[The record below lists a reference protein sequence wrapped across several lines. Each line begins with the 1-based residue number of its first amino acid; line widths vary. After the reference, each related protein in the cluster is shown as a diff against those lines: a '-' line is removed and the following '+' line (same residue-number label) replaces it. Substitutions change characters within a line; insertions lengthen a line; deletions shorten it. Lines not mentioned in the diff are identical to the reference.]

1 MSSRL
6 TGKTVIISG
15 AAHGI
20 GQAQARLF
28 AAEGAALALF
38 DVDEPALNELA
49 TDLDVAGHKVVHRPG
64 DVTSEADWDGIVAVA
79 EREFGAVHALSN
91 NAGIFLPQG
100 VEDTT
105 VELFH
110 RITAINQLGVLLGM
124 RSVIPAL
131 RRVGGGSIVN
141 FSSIYGLTGSGLAT
155 AYQGTKGAVRLM
167 TKTAAIQYAPEN
179 IRVNS
184 LHPTM
189 IDTPLI
195 RHGVGEAELRR
206 LLKLVP
212 MKRIGQA
219 DEVAYPA
226 LFLLSD
232 EASLI
237 TGAELAVDG
246 GYTAGAPVPDTD

>member
-1 MSSRL
+1 MTARL
-6 TGKTVIISG
+6 AGKTVIISG

-28 AAEGAALALF
+28 AEEGATLSLF
-38 DVDEPALNELA
+38 DVDEPALDELA
-49 TDLDVAGHKVVHRPG
+49 AELGAAGHAVSHRRA
-64 DVTSEADWDGIVAVA
+64 DVTSEDDWNDVVTTA
-79 EREFGAVHALSN
+79 EREFGTVHALSN
-91 NAGIFLPQG
+91 NAGIFLPEG

-124 RSVIPAL
+124 RAVIPAL
-131 RRVGGGSIVN
+131 RRAGGGSIVN
-141 FSSIYGLTGSGLAT
+141 FSSIYGITGSGLAT

-167 TKTAAIQYAPEN
+167 TKTAAVQYAAEN
-179 IRVNS
+179 IRINS

-189 IDTPLI
+189 VDTPLI
-195 RHGVGEAELRR
+195 RNGVPVDELNR

-212 MKRIGQA
+212 MKRIGQPR
-219 DEVAYPA
+219 EVAHAA

-232 EASLI
+232 DASLI

-246 GYTAGAPVPDTD
+246 GYTAGAPVPD

>member
-1 MSSRL
+1 MGTRL
-6 TGKTVIISG
+6 SGKTVIISG

-20 GQAQARLF
+20 GQAQAHLF
-28 AAEGAALALF
+28 AEEGAALALF
-38 DVDEPALNELA
+38 DVDEPALDDLA
-49 TDLDVAGHKVVHRPG
+49 AGLAAGGHRVLHRRG
-64 DVTSEADWDGIVAVA
+64 DVTSESDWEAVVDAA

-124 RSVIPAL
+124 RSVIPAM

-195 RHGVGEAELRR
+195 RHGVGEDELNR
-206 LLKLVP
+206 LLRLVP

-219 DEVAYPA
+219 GEVARPA

-246 GYTAGAPVPDTD
+246 GYTAGAPVPDAD